1 MVIESASQTQG
12 SQSKSKPPGKPV
24 GTKKSSSSFSRPEEA
39 LAVRNASK
47 PEVLPPAT
55 KSADPRLQ
63 VATAVAAQ
71 VSNVL
76 DLPKGKAKA
85 LGLAVTEAV
94 VKAVPK
100 NLPARAVKESLAK
113 VAGPP
118 PDVVHDIV
126 PIRLLGSVAATMPP
140 VSEQVMVQALVNP

>member
-1 MVIESASQTQG
+1 M
-12 SQSKSKPPGKPV
+12 
-24 GTKKSSSSFSRPEEA
+24 
-39 LAVRNASK
+39 
-47 PEVLPPAT
+47 
-55 KSADPRLQ
+55 
-63 VATAVAAQ
+63 
-71 VSNVL
+71 